1 MCMQVNAQILEL
13 PALFKSLIKKLTQE
27 WKNSVA
33 DKLSM
38 SQFRMLYML
47 QNKGLSRPNELA
59 DALSVTPGAITGMAD
74 KLIHKGYIARTRDKE
89 DRRVIHLVIT
99 EKGIGYVDEMLEK
112 QKESILAVFDRLPEE
127 DIAHLMRIFRF
138 LLESM
143 ETEEE

>member
-1 MCMQVNAQILEL
+1 MQVNAHMMEL
-13 PALFKSLIKKLTQE
+13 PALFKSLIKKITQE
-27 WKNSVA
+27 WNSSVA

-38 SQFRMLYML
+38 SQFRMLYLL
-47 QNKGLSRPNELA
+47 QHNGLSKPNELA

-74 KLIHKGYIARTRDKE
+74 KLIDKGYVARTRDKQ

-99 EKGIGYVDEMLEK
+99 EKGISYVDEMLEK

-143 ETEEE
+143 QTEEE